1 MAENHDDVQKPIN
14 QNLNH
19 QMKKK
24 PYQETADKA
33 VLCKLTKNTKKFFEY
48 EIAMKN
54 ESIKNLIS

>member
-1 MAENHDDVQKPIN
+1 MDENHDDVQKPIN

-33 VLCKLTKNTKKFFEY
+33 VLCKQTKNTKKVF
-48 EIAMKN
+48 
-54 ESIKNLIS
+54 